1 MGKNSVFDQIG
12 IGASDLGLA
21 KDPKKVANDNY
32 KKLKAQEAEAAATK
46 KQADDAAA
54 AEENKQRMAAT
65 TSRASTLLTGS
76 QGLQDDENQSIAR
89 RTLMG
94 T

>member
-21 KDPKKVANDNY
+21 KDPEKVKKDNE
-32 KKLKAQEAEAAATK
+32 KKLAAQTAAAAAE
-46 KQADDAAA
+46 KQSAADAAA
-54 AEENKQRMAAT
+54 AEENKQRMAT
-65 TSRASTLLTGS
+65 STSRASTLLTGA
-76 QGLQDDENQSIAR
+76 QGLEDDENQSIAR